1 LPLRRQW
8 FGGAAITVRD
18 LTEGNGV
25 LVRATIVSLFSQ
37 SCLVRVPGVMG
48 ADILAQVPI
57 SELFRP
63 QPTDQ
68 AAAAITLVIDRL
80 DRLHDI
86 ALRAQAEVYELGGH
100 ALR

>member
-1 LPLRRQW
+1 M
-8 FGGAAITVRD
+8 AAITVRD
-18 LTEGNGV
+18 LAEGQGV
-25 LVRATIVSLFSQ
+25 LVRATVVSLFSQ

-48 ADILAQVPI
+48 TDTLVQIPI
-57 SELFRP
+57 SELFQP
-63 QPTDQ
+63 EPTDQ
-68 AAAAITLVIDRL
+68 AAAAISMVLDRL